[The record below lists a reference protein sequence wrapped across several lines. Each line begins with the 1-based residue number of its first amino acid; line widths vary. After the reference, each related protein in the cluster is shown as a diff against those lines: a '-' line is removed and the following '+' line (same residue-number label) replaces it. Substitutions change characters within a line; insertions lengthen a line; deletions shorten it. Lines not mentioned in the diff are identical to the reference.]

1 MGRPRGE
8 SVQCEGLSPSL
19 AAQNTGL
26 KEGPLRC
33 WRRGARS
40 PPAGG
45 PRGWQEAR
53 PRSEHGWVVGWV
65 TRRPLLAG
73 RGAPDATGTEAHP

>member
-1 MGRPRGE
+1 MTWRRKRLVRGPQPVPGSPE
-8 SVQCEGLSPSL
+8 HWAEG
-19 AAQNTGL
+19 
-26 KEGPLRC
+26 GPLRC

-45 PRGWQEAR
+45 PRGRQEAR

-65 TRRPLLAG
+65 TRRPLLVG
-73 RGAPDATGTEAHP
+73 RGAPDAMGTESRP